1 MRMCKLCHAW
11 ELSQNLKQKEVN
23 AVSAAE
29 NRRFEMTLAYH
40 AAPTLMGEKCGSL
53 LSLSEEEFD
62 IRGNTELF
70 LGQMSKR
77 GLRMRMI
84 PGNGGRTL
92 LYVYSVR
99 LLEKRLKCKE
109 VRRFLTG
116 CGYPENA
123 AAEQYLDRL
132 CERLRADSFPHE
144 IGIFLDYPLED
155 VEGFIRNCGQGCKL
169 CGMWKVYGDVERAR
183 RTFERYRCCR
193 TELCGQLENGKR
205 LCACV
210 A

>member
-1 MRMCKLCHAW
+1 M
-11 ELSQNLKQKEVN
+11 SVN
-23 AVSAAE
+23 E
-29 NRRFEMTLAYH
+29 NRRFEMALAYH

-62 IRGNTELF
+62 IAGNAELF
-70 LGQMSKR
+70 LGQMGGR
-77 GLRMRMI
+77 GLRMRII
-84 PGNGGRTL
+84 PKEFGRSL
-92 LYVYSVR
+92 VYVYSEK
-99 LLEKRLKCKE
+99 LLEKRLRCKA

-116 CGYPENA
+116 CGYPA
-123 AAEQYLDRL
+123 DAGTEQLLDRL

-169 CGMWKVYGDVERAR
+169 CGMWKVYGDVERAK

-193 TELCGQLENGKR
+193 AELCGQLEKGKR